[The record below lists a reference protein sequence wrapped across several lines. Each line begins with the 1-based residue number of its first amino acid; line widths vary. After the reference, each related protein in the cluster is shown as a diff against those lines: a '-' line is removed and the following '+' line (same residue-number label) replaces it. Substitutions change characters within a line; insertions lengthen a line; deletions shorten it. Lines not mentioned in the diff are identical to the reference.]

1 MIKSRLSLNTV
12 FHCYIFSYLY
22 KDKKMWLILTA
33 SSMWILVFIRN
44 SPAAFQDLPHST
56 QTACVFRMD
65 CTTSILSYIFQLC
78 SPTVA
83 MVTGWGRGRN
93 DGEAWGG
100 FTGVSLLILIS
111 FLSALPLLMWRGKK
125 KKKRRD
131 QNKGENFSH
140 IYVRN

>member
-22 KDKKMWLILTA
+22 KDKKMWLILTVYLCGYWYL
-33 SSMWILVFIRN
+33 SGIP
-44 SPAAFQDLPHST
+44 PAAFQDLPHST

-83 MVTGWGRGRN
+83 MVTGWGRNMRV
-93 DGEAWGG
+93 WGG
-100 FTGVSLLILIS
+100 SQGFTFHLNLLPVSPA
-111 FLSALPLLMWRGKK
+111 FKDVKGKK
-125 KKKRRD
+125 KKKKRMIR
-131 QNKGENFSH
+131 NKGENFSH

>member
-1 MIKSRLSLNTV
+1 MIKSRLSLKTV

-22 KDKKMWLILTA
+22 KDKKMWLILTV

-56 QTACVFRMD
+56 QTECVFRMD
-65 CTTSILSYIFQLC
+65 CTISVLSYIFQLC

-83 MVTGWGRGRN
+83 TVTGWGRGRN

-100 FTGVSLLILIS
+100 FTGGFPSHLNLLPVSPA
-111 FLSALPLLMWRGKK
+111 SADVKGKK
-125 KKKRRD
+125 KKKDGIRA
-131 QNKGENFSH
+131 K
-140 IYVRN
+140 VRTSAIFC